1 MTRTPE
7 HPTDP
12 MKYLMLL
19 PILSLAF
26 SAISCR
32 TVTPID
38 PMTMKPSCK
47 CLPENFRP
55 NGSCCEPAVS
65 GTK

>member
-1 MTRTPE
+1 
-7 HPTDP
+7 
-12 MKYLMLL
+12 MKYLLLL
-19 PILSLAF
+19 PLLGLAF

-32 TVTPID
+32 TVMPLD
-38 PMTMKPSCK
+38 PMTMKQSCR

-55 NGSCCEPAVS
+55 NGSCCHSVVI

>member
-1 MTRTPE
+1 
-7 HPTDP
+7 
-12 MKYLMLL
+12 MKYLLLL
-19 PILSLAF
+19 PLLGLAF

-38 PMTMKPSCK
+38 PMTMKQSCK
-47 CLPENFRP
+47 CLPGHFDHGGGCGR
-55 NGSCCEPAVS
+55 PAVC